1 MSGVMNRDEKTNDN
15 QMDRKFVNEIQKI
28 VPSNMMDGYK
38 SDRPANNSKSKAIN
52 EIQDLLKLHKELDK
66 RVMGQMRAD
75 HVQEGTK
82 RVFYG

>member
-1 MSGVMNRDEKTNDN
+1 MSGVMSRDEKTNDN
-15 QMDRKFVNEIQKI
+15 QMDRKVVNEIQKI